1 MSFKQKDST
10 VDLNY
15 NADTGYYTVSRQT
28 KNIADSDANT
38 EYNKKFVEQS
48 GVVNPNV
55 FKLHVYTDKTS
66 VEFEFE
72 NSGRTYSLLKYST
85 EENLLFNIET
95 DSENDLFYS
104 MSNIDNK

>member
-1 MSFKQKDST
+1 
-10 VDLNY
+10 
-15 NADTGYYTVSRQT
+15 
-28 KNIADSDANT
+28 
-38 EYNKKFVEQS
+38 KKFVEQS